1 MWIEEFVRQTRDD
14 WTGLCERAEVF
25 LACLLRAHRLK
36 LLQDDNAMLRDN
48 IKREQ
53 QAREDIA
60 RLMREEC
67 GSMAARLREEVR
79 GGARVYACVHVTF
92 RRQGYR
98 DDTQ

>member
-1 MWIEEFVRQTRDD
+1 MRFKLLV
-14 WTGLCERAEVF
+14 
-25 LACLLRAHRLK
+25 ACLLRAHRMK

-79 GGARVYACVHVTF
+79 GGARVRACMHVTLRNRGIEKLLS
-92 RRQGYR
+92 RRNQSVIYCHK
-98 DDTQ
+98 TT